1 MTVPKT
7 ETRGRPADNTGG
19 LYVAPCRVTID
30 SDTRDF
36 LVRIGKGNISAG
48 IRRVS
53 KSVADLILSVK

>member
-30 SDTRDF
+30 ADTRDF
-36 LVRIGKGNISAG
+36 LIKIGQGNKIGRAH
-48 IRRVS
+48 V
-53 KSVADLILSVK
+53 